1 MPLLQCLHPRKIF
14 SGELKSVVTVM
25 MLIQMP
31 CQAFYG
37 KDKYSMAM
45 YRTIDRSIVSHTLRA
60 SDFETTKIKYTV
72 GFTQLEPGVI
82 ISTPYQLWPQNFKDI
97 VPVSL
102 FQGSIKPL
110 QL

>member
-1 MPLLQCLHPRKIF
+1 MPLSQCLHPRKIF

-37 KDKYSMAM
+37 KDKYSMAT
-45 YRTIDRSIVSHTLRA
+45 YRSYWNTVSHTLCA
-60 SDFETTKIKYTV
+60 LDFETTRIKYTV

-82 ISTPYQLWPQNFKDI
+82 ISTPFQLWPQNFKDI